1 MKVFYIP
8 LLANDAEL
16 AITSLTF
23 LLSQQNRTLFMYM
36 YCTQKL
42 TGVKLLILISP
53 DIKLARVLCALVWYG
68 LRIKIMH
75 YATVYEWQ
83 CLELIL

>member
-1 MKVFYIP
+1 MKVFYTP
-8 LLANDAEL
+8 LLASDAAL

-23 LLSQQNRTLFMYM
+23 LLSQQNRTLFIYM

-42 TGVKLLILISP
+42 TGVKHVISP